1 MSQARNAIQRTV
13 AQRAAAGTPNNLRGI
28 ADIFGL
34 GGIGGGGG
42 RKAGLGGGSGGGGVP
57 RGPLGAGAA
66 SNPPIGSNLKAI
78 MAQNPKFFPALT
90 VLGLG
95 AGVAGEFADDDPIAR
110 NALQSV
116 GVVGGGLAGQQ
127 LGTVLG
133 GILGAPLGPVGAV
146 TGAGIGR
153 FVGGGLGT
161 YVGST
166 LGSDVMGGL
175 YDAVTGSSERDRE
188 LERAAKQ
195 IRYQTQLD
203 KERLQTLGPVM
214 NTMNRMNDARAIEM
228 AKQNAQIAS
237 DYNFANSLNTSRL
250 NLRQNEADAIAIAM
264 QNLL

>member
-1 MSQARNAIQRTV
+1 MYATYKVKQ
-13 AQRAAAGTPNNLRGI
+13 PGI
-28 ADIFGL
+28 LDQVL
-34 GGIGGGGG
+34 GNIGGGGN
-42 RKAGLGGGSGGGGVP
+42 RFAGSGGGSGGGGGGGGAP
-57 RGPLGAGAA
+57 GAGAPVPGK
-66 SNPPIGSNLKAI
+66 PPMGTGFLNFMKN
-78 MAQNPKFFPALT
+78 NPKFFPALT

-95 AGVAGEFADDDPIAR
+95 AGVAGEFADDDPIGR

-116 GVVGGGLAGQQ
+116 GVVGGGLAGQS
-127 LGTVLG
+127 LGAVLG
-133 GILGAPLGPVGAV
+133 GIIGTPFGGPAGTAV
-146 TGAGIGR
+146 GAGIGR

-161 YVGST
+161 AIGSRMGSNI
-166 LGSDVMGGL
+166 LGGV
-175 YDAVTGSSERDRE
+175 YDAVTGSSQRDRD
-188 LERAAKQ
+188 LEAAAKR

-214 NTMNRMNDARAIEM
+214 NTMDRMRDARQIEM

>member
-1 MSQARNAIQRTV
+1 VSQARNAIQRTV

-28 ADIFGL
+28 ADLFGL
-34 GGIGGGGG
+34 GGIGGGGN
-42 RKAGLGGGSGGGGVP
+42 RKAGNLGGGPGGGGVP
-57 RGPLGAGAA
+57 RGPLGTP
-66 SNPPIGSNLKAI
+66 SNPPFGSNLKGI

-110 NALQSV
+110 NALQSI

-133 GILGAPLGPVGAV
+133 GILGAPLGPVGAL

-161 YVGST
+161 YVGT
-166 LGSDVMGGL
+166 NLGSDVMGGL
-175 YDAVTGSSERDRE
+175 YDAVTGSSQRDRD
-188 LERAAKQ
+188 LEAAAKR
-195 IRYQTQLD
+195 IRYQTQLE
-203 KERLQTLGPVM
+203 KERLQTLAPVM
-214 NTMNRMNDARAIEM
+214 NTMDRMRDARAIEM

-250 NLRQNEADAIAIAM
+250 NLQQSEADAIAIAM

>member
-1 MSQARNAIQRTV
+1 MSNAYNAIQRTV
-13 AQRAAAGTPNNLRGI
+13 AQRAAAGKPNTISSI

-34 GGIGGGGG
+34 GGIGGGGN
-42 RKAGLGGGSGGGGVP
+42 RKAGLGGSGGSGGTP
-57 RGPLGAGAA
+57 RGPLGAGA
-66 SNPPIGSNLKAI
+66 SSGPPLGSNLKAV
-78 MAQNPKFFPALT
+78 MAANPKFFPALT

-116 GVVGGGLAGQQ
+116 GVVGAGLAGQQ

-133 GILGAPLGPVGAV
+133 GILGAPLGPVGAF

-161 YVGST
+161 AVGT
-166 LGSDVMGGL
+166 QLGSNVMGGL
-175 YDAVTGSSERDRE
+175 YDAVTGSSQKDRD
-188 LERAAKQ
+188 LEAAAKR
-195 IRYQTQLD
+195 IRYQTQLE
-203 KERLQTLGPVM
+203 KERLQTLAPVM
-214 NTMNRMNDARAIEM
+214 NTMDRMRDARAIEM

-237 DYNFANSLNTSRL
+237 DYNFANSLNNSRL
-250 NLRQNEADAIAIAM
+250 NLQQSEADAIAIAM

>member
-28 ADIFGL
+28 ADLFGL
-34 GGIGGGGG
+34 GGIGGGGN
-42 RKAGLGGGSGGGGVP
+42 RKAGNLGGGPGGGGVP
-57 RGPLGAGAA
+57 RGPLGTP
-66 SNPPIGSNLKAI
+66 SNPPFGSNLKGI

-110 NALQSV
+110 NALQSI

-133 GILGAPLGPVGAV
+133 GILGAPLGPVGAL

-161 YVGST
+161 YVGT
-166 LGSDVMGGL
+166 NLGSDVMGGL
-175 YDAVTGSSERDRE
+175 YDAVTGSSQRDRD
-188 LERAAKQ
+188 LEAAAKR
-195 IRYQTQLD
+195 IRYQTQLE
-203 KERLQTLGPVM
+203 KERLQTLAPVM
-214 NTMNRMNDARAIEM
+214 NTMDRMRDARAIEM

-250 NLRQNEADAIAIAM
+250 NLQQSEADAIAIAM

>member
-13 AQRAAAGTPNNLRGI
+13 AQRAAAGSPNTFSSI

-34 GGIGGGGG
+34 GGIGGGGN
-42 RKAGLGGGSGGGGVP
+42 RKAGLGGGSGGGVP
-57 RGPLGAGAA
+57 RGPLGAGAS

-78 MAQNPKFFPALT
+78 MANNPKFFPALT

-95 AGVAGEFADDDPIAR
+95 AGVANEFADDDPIAR

-116 GVVGGGLAGQQ
+116 GVIGGGLAGQQ

-133 GILGAPLGPVGAV
+133 GILGAPLGPIGAV

-161 YVGST
+161 AVGT
-166 LGSDVMGGL
+166 QFGSNVMGGL

-195 IRYQTQLD
+195 IRYQTQLE
-203 KERLQTLGPVM
+203 KERLETLGPVM
-214 NTMNRMNDARAIEM
+214 NTLDKMRDARAIQM
-228 AKQNAQIAS
+228 ARQNAQIAT
-237 DYNFANSLNTSRL
+237 DYNFANSLNDSRL
-250 NLRQNEADAIAIAM
+250 KLQQNEADAIAIAM

>member
-1 MSQARNAIQRTV
+1 MSQASNAIRRTV
-13 AQRAAAGTPNNLRGI
+13 AQRAAASTPNNLRGF
-28 ADIFGL
+28 ADLFGL

-42 RKAGLGGGSGGGGVP
+42 RKAGLGGGSGGGSVP

-66 SNPPIGSNLKAI
+66 SNPPIGSNLKAV

-110 NALQSV
+110 NALQSI

-133 GILGAPLGPVGAV
+133 GILGAPLGPLGIA

-153 FVGGGLGT
+153 FVGGGIGT
-161 YVGST
+161 YVGT
-166 LGSDVMGGL
+166 NLGSDVMGGL

-195 IRYQTQLD
+195 IRYQTQLQ
-203 KERLQTLGPVM
+203 KERLETLGPVM
-214 NTMNRMNDARAIEM
+214 NTLDKMKDARAIQM
-228 AKQNAQIAS
+228 AKQNAQIAT

-250 NLRQNEADAIAIAM
+250 NLQQNEADAIAIAM

>member
-1 MSQARNAIQRTV
+1 MSNAYNAIQRTV

-28 ADIFGL
+28 ADLFGL
-34 GGIGGGGG
+34 GGIGGGGN
-42 RKAGLGGGSGGGGVP
+42 RKAGNLGGGPGGGGVP
-57 RGPLGAGAA
+57 RGPLGTP
-66 SNPPIGSNLKAI
+66 SNPPFGSNLKAI
-78 MAQNPKFFPALT
+78 MDKNPKFFPALT

-133 GILGAPLGPVGAV
+133 GILGGVVGPVGAV

-153 FVGGGLGT
+153 LVGGGLGT

-166 LGSDVMGGL
+166 MGSNILGGV

-195 IRYQTQLD
+195 IRYQTQLQ
-203 KERLQTLGPVM
+203 KERLETLGPVM
-214 NTMNRMNDARAIEM
+214 NTLDKMKDARAIQV
-228 AKQNAQIAS
+228 AKQNAQIAT

-250 NLRQNEADAIAIAM
+250 NLQQNEADAIAIAM